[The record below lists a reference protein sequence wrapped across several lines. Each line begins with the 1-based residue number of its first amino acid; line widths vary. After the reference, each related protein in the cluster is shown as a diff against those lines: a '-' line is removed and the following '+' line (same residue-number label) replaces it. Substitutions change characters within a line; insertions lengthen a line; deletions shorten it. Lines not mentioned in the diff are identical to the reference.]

1 MKKMKKVMA
10 LLLSLVMVLAMSVV
24 AFATESGNTYTITIE
39 NDSKTDH
46 TYEAYQIFS
55 GALTIDANGVKTLTD
70 IQWGNGVTDTGK
82 SKLGEDAS
90 TSTTKTAAD
99 IAKTLTHSSDA
110 ETFAKNVAKY
120 LQNPIPSV
128 KGTGSYTIS
137 SLSAGYYLVKDKD
150 KTLTEVDDSYTAYIM
165 EVVGNVTATPKSDKP
180 SVEKKVQENTKT
192 ANTTG
197 VYGERYNDTADYSI
211 GDSVPFKLIGTV
223 PDMSKYTAYKYTF
236 KDTLSDAFDNVEVKD
251 IKVYVSKDK
260 AGTNKTDVTDKFAI
274 TSSANQ
280 ITVSTDN
287 LITVTGVE
295 KGMYILVEYSA
306 VLNDNARVEKTAPGN
321 INKVYLE
328 YSNNPN
334 GEGIGK
340 TPEDVVI
347 VFTYKLDVH
356 KIDGDTKANLAKVG
370 FKLWRYAADGKTKE
384 WAQVNE
390 SGKLTGWTD
399 AEKSATELVS
409 DAKGLFNVIGLDDGT
424 YYIHE
429 STTLPGYN
437 SIDDAAVTIS
447 ADTTNGQKGNGK
459 VEELKTIEIKVNN
472 KSVEGG
478 VVTIENRKGST
489 LPTTGG
495 MGTTIFYVVGSIL
508 VLGAAILLITKKRMS
523 AR

>member
-1 MKKMKKVMA
+1 M
-10 LLLSLVMVLAMSVV
+10 
-24 AFATESGNTYTITIE
+24 
-39 NDSKTDH
+39 
-46 TYEAYQIFS
+46 
-55 GALTIDANGVKTLTD
+55 
-70 IQWGNGVTDTGK
+70 
-82 SKLGEDAS
+82 
-90 TSTTKTAAD
+90 
-99 IAKTLTHSSDA
+99 
-110 ETFAKNVAKY
+110 
-120 LQNPIPSV
+120 
-128 KGTGSYTIS
+128 
-137 SLSAGYYLVKDKD
+137 
-150 KTLTEVDDSYTAYIM
+150 
-165 EVVGNVTATPKSDKP
+165 
-180 SVEKKVQENTKT
+180 
-192 ANTTG
+192 
-197 VYGERYNDTADYSI
+197 YGERYNDTADYSI